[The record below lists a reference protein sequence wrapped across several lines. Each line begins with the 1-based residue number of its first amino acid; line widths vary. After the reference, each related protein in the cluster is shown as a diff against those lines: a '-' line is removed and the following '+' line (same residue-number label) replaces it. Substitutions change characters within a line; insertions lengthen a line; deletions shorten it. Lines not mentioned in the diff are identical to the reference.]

1 MVEVLMS
8 SSVLGGGRVMRDLT
22 DEPEEVV
29 AAEPL
34 QGFAPYG
41 SCAGTSKLIDDRCL
55 GASVRAVSRVPLGR
69 DP

>member
-1 MVEVLMS
+1 MP
-8 SSVLGGGRVMRDLT
+8 SSVPGGRRVMGDLT

-34 QGFAPYG
+34 
-41 SCAGTSKLIDDRCL
+41 
-55 GASVRAVSRVPLGR
+55 GR